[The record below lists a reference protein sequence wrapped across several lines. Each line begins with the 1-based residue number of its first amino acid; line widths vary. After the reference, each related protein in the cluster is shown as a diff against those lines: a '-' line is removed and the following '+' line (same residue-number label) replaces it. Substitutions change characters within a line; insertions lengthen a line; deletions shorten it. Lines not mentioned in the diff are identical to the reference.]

1 MNQLAKINLTTRSW
15 WRLKRS
21 RYKIT
26 SPLRENQDKENE
38 IYTGMKCVSAVLK
51 ICSGK
56 FEWLLPILTLLAKTQ
71 FTRTSNLLENFEGYN
86 FS

>member
-15 WRLKRS
+15 WRLERS
-21 RYKIT
+21 RY
-26 SPLRENQDKENE
+26 KENE

-71 FTRTSNLLENFEGYN
+71 FTRTSNLLENFEGSN